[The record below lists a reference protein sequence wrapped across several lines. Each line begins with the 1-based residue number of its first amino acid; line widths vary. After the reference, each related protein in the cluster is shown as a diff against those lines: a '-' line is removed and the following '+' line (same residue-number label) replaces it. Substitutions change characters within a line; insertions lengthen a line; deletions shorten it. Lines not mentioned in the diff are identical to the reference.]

1 MKKQNPFRSIVFT
14 TLILFSILF
23 STTASASQATN
34 TIKTTID
41 QVIEL
46 LKSGKFKDDSEA
58 KKAELRKIINPRF
71 SYKQMS
77 MRSLAKHWN
86 GKSDD
91 EKKEFVSLFSK
102 LLENS
107 YASKLESYSNE
118 KINYG
123 EEIIRGKYAMVK
135 TEIVR
140 SDGVINV
147 DYKLI
152 QEQGDWRVYDF
163 VIEGVSMIKNYRSQF
178 NRIIKKDSYDALKQ
192 KLRDKIKGL
201 TENDLDG

>member
-1 MKKQNPFRSIVFT
+1 MKKQNPSKGIVFAV
-14 TLILFSILF
+14 LILFSTLI
-23 STTASASQATN
+23 STTAAASQATN
-34 TIKTTID
+34 AIQTTIS

-46 LKSGKFKDDSEA
+46 LKSGEFQTDSDA

-91 EKKEFVSLFSK
+91 EKREFVSLFSQ

-123 EEIIRGKYAMVK
+123 EEIIKGKYAMVK

-152 QEQGDWRVYDF
+152 QEQGDWKVYDF

-201 TENDLDG
+201 TDDDLNS

>member
-1 MKKQNPFRSIVFT
+1 MKKQNPSKGIVLAV
-14 TLILFSILF
+14 LILFSVLF
-23 STTASASQATN
+23 STAASASQATN
-34 TIKTTID
+34 AIQKTIN

-46 LKSGKFKDDSEA
+46 LKSEKFQTDSDA

-123 EEIIRGKYAMVK
+123 EEIIKGKYAMVK

-152 QEQGDWRVYDF
+152 QEQGDWKVYDF

-201 TENDLDG
+201 TENDLNG